1 MFKSTGLGHPW
12 WYSGQESTCQCR
24 GHRFDRWSRK
34 MPHAQEQLSPCT
46 ATTEPMLQ
54 SPRAT
59 STEAMCHTAP
69 GAHACLESVLCNK
82 KSHCNVK
89 KLVSKHQVIRFCT
102 QLIGSN
108 TYLLIQ
114 ADLYSFI
121 VFPQEYLA
129 NSFCHITRLNQN
141 IQSLVNSLWI
151 SSKAQIKPYTI

>member
-82 KSHCNVK
+82 KSHCNEKPTYHNQRKPMCSNEDPVQPK
-89 KLVSKHQVIRFCT
+89 VSKI
-102 QLIGSN
+102 
-108 TYLLIQ
+108 
-114 ADLYSFI
+114 
-121 VFPQEYLA
+121 
-129 NSFCHITRLNQN
+129 
-141 IQSLVNSLWI
+141 
-151 SSKAQIKPYTI
+151 KAQGLEGHHKSKPGQVCGQMVMVIWGAVCYSS